1 MFVSNKIIG
10 IFVLIKKYRYNILEN
25 EVKES
30 KNKVKNIPEPTIKR
44 LSRYMHLL
52 LNLKKEGRVV
62 VSSTFI
68 ANDLSLDPTQV
79 RKDIQ
84 HTGIIGSPKI
94 GFNIDDVI
102 NAIQKTLNWDKTEK
116 AFLVGAGNLGKS
128 LLRYSSFKNFGL
140 EIVAAFDSDKSKIGT
155 NIGGIEILDI
165 EKLIVLAKLMKVRI
179 GIITVPFNS
188 AQQVADIMVEGG
200 IQAIWNFAQTRL
212 RVPEDMIVENTLLTQ
227 NLAVLTNKLA
237 KVDKKRL

>member
-1 MFVSNKIIG
+1 MFVNIKIIDN
-10 IFVLIKKYRYNILEN
+10 FVLIKKYRYNILE
-25 EVKES
+25 K
-30 KNKVKNIPEPTIKR
+30 KVKDNKIKARNIPEPTIKR

-68 ANDLSLDPTQV
+68 SNELSLDPTQV

-140 EIVAAFDSDKSKIGT
+140 EIVAAFDTDDAKIGT
-155 NIGGIEILDI
+155 NIGGIEILNV
-165 EKLIVLAKLMKVRI
+165 ERLVVLAKLMKVRI
-179 GIITVPFNS
+179 GIITVPFNFS
-188 AQQVADIMVEGG
+188 QQVADIMVDGG

-212 RVPEDMIVENTLLTQ
+212 RVPEDTIVENTLLTQ
-227 NLAVLTNKLA
+227 NLAVLTNKLS
-237 KVDKKRL
+237 KFDKRKL